1 MWTVITGKPVQRK
14 LARIPNPD
22 RGRLTQAIKDLETKH
37 EQMDIKPLTGRDEY
51 RLRVGDWRFIMRID
65 EVKGE
70 IFIRS
75 LASRGDVYRK

>member
-22 RGRLTQAIKDLETKH
+22 RGRLTQTIKDLETKH

-75 LASRGDVYRK
+75 LASRGDVYKK